1 MDEVEG
7 VPKKWFCLKCGHVFE
22 SDRES
27 PHCPAC
33 HRRKVAPLDLLK
45 SALEKYKD
53 ILQDNG
59 LPVQD
64 VVNSGFVRSEPIQE
78 SELKVDDNLSNDS
91 LSKDSVSTEP
101 KSDKLILELLE
112 DAEESEEDK
121 PKKVKR
127 KVKQKVKQ
135 VKEKVE
141 GISVPKP
148 SSGFLGIII
157 LLGVIYFL
165 WKKGIIQKFLFSET
179 NQQVST
185 YDESSILKR
194 VHRNLSV

>member
-1 MDEVEG
+1 MDEGESVSQ
-7 VPKKWFCLKCGHVFE
+7 KWFCLKCGHVFE
-22 SDRES
+22 SDREA

-53 ILQDNG
+53 TLQDNG

-64 VVNSGFVRSEPIQE
+64 VVNSEPVKPEPVQE
-78 SELKVDDNLSNDS
+78 SEPKHIDDN
-91 LSKDSVSTEP
+91 LSKDSVSTDLEP
-101 KSDKLILELLE
+101 ESDKLIRELLE